1 MTTFG
6 WKKKTGS
13 KISKVTAAAFE
24 RDAKDDNYL
33 DDDVDW
39 ITMAP
44 RRKAVISL
52 EDASG
57 KSRRLKMEGT
67 VLAQAER
74 WYN

>member
-44 RRKAVISL
+44 KRKAVISL

-57 KSRRLKMEGT
+57 KSQRLKMEGT

-74 WYN
+74 